1 MTDLH
6 LHPLGTHFLSVS
18 TDGVW
23 GFSDIA
29 AGRALLKKDMYSYLP
44 AAESENAYGFECGK
58 IHPDGTLLGLGTSGG
73 VIYMWDLREQ
83 SIAAEFPDHGSSVAS
98 VAFSENGY
106 HLAAGTAN
114 GLLKMWDLRKLSSFK
129 TIELTNQKVCFNF
142 MYC

>member
-1 MTDLH
+1 MTDLD

-23 GFSDIA
+23 GFSDIS
-29 AGRALLKKDMYSYLP
+29 AGKALLKKDMYSYLP
-44 AAESENAYGFECGK
+44 APETENAYGLESGK
-58 IHPDGTLLGLGTSGG
+58 IHPDGTLMGLGSAGG
-73 VIYMWDLREQ
+73 VLYIWDLREQ
-83 SIAAEFPDHGSSVAS
+83 SIAAEFPDHGSAVTS

-129 TIELTNQKVCFNF
+129 TIDLNNQKVS
-142 MYC
+142 